1 MDKPRLPGN
10 PSTSDNWVSLRR
22 FTAARIALGH
32 AGSGLPTTA
41 HLAFQ
46 LAHARARDAV
56 HTPLDAAMLAAALIA
71 GGYETLEVESAAR
84 DRAIYL
90 ARPDLGR
97 KLSENS
103 QALLSLP
110 RVAPDIV
117 IAVVDGLSSTAVAA
131 NAVPAIEALVPL
143 LKKNGHGIGPVIV
156 ATQGRVA
163 IGDHIGEL
171 MQAKVA
177 VVLIGERPG
186 LSAFDSLG
194 MYITWMPRIGRVDAE
209 RNCISNVRVGGLA
222 PADAAAQAACLI
234 EGMFR
239 FRTAGVDLST
249 RLALPGT

>member
-1 MDKPRLPGN
+1 MMAKLP
-10 PSTSDNWVSLRR
+10 TATDNWTTLRR

-32 AGSGLPTTA
+32 AGSGLPTAA

-56 HTPLDAAMLAAALIA
+56 HTPLDTAHLSAALAAE
-71 GGYETLEVESAAR
+71 GFETVEVASAAG
-84 DRAIYL
+84 DRATYL

-97 KLSENS
+97 KLSAAAQTQLS
-103 QALLSLP
+103 QP
-110 RVAPDIV
+110 MIAPDVV
-117 IAVVDGLSSTAVAA
+117 IAAVDGLSSTAVAA
-131 NAVPAIEALVPL
+131 NAVPVIAALAPL
-143 LKKNGHGIGPVIV
+143 LQQNGRSLAPVIV

-163 IGDHIGEL
+163 LGDHIGEL

-194 MYITWMPRIGRVDAE
+194 VYVTWMPRLGRVDAE
-209 RNCISNVRVGGLA
+209 RNCISNVRSGGLG
-222 PADAAAQAACLI
+222 PADAATQTAGLI

-239 FRTAGVDLST
+239 FHTAGVALST
-249 RLALPGT
+249 HLALPGG